1 MKIYID
7 NTGKIVKTVDLSVAQ
22 GNTLDTLFVYSE
34 EYMDELKVNFSSITV
49 PIHGEYKGKE
59 GNLYK
64 YAVKITA
71 AVTNVSIPS
80 QYTIVTGTIR
90 GYKRVDGN
98 LIAFSSGSFKLQV
111 IKSEDDYESDLYS
124 FADVNDIWI
133 SIGRTKQELY
143 TINEYINR
151 VDTDLQNFKSTV
163 VLKTDYNSDKD
174 LIYSAINL
182 KSDKTYVDNEINT
195 VKGLINE
202 KAYTSTVE
210 ALDNKVDSVI
220 DGTTNISVYGKG
232 LTATYDSNS
241 GDLIVKLINEG
252 KTISEQRVTLPFQD
266 VIVSG
271 FYDDQVKALV
281 LQLKSGT
288 VVSIPVS
295 DIVDGLVSENTM
307 RNYVDESLASRT
319 YTKNEI
325 DDNIDSLVT
334 EKIGNKLVSYDSSIH
349 ILEEFKND
357 VIVGETAFE
366 LVRVNSDTV
375 KLISGSSYDID
386 REIYAD
392 GDIIID
398 ANADVEVK
406 WIYPEPVEAKTY
418 HYASA
423 ESVDSVNVR
432 VTNIETQLEGIE
444 GLLNTLVD

>member
-80 QYTIVTGTIR
+80 QYTIVTGTVR

-111 IKSEDDYESDLYS
+111 IKAEDDYESDLYS

-133 SIGRTKQELY
+133 AIGRTKQELY
-143 TINEYINR
+143 TTNEYINR

-174 LIYSAINL
+174 LIYAAINL

-202 KAYTSTVE
+202 KASTSTVE
-210 ALDNKVDSVI
+210 ALDNKVNSVI
-220 DGTTNISVYGKG
+220 DGTTNISVYGKE

-266 VIVSG
+266 VIVNG
-271 FYDDQVKALV
+271 FYDVQAQALV

-307 RNYVDESLASRT
+307 RVYVDESLASRT
-319 YTKNEI
+319 YTKDEI
-325 DDNIDSLVT
+325 DGNIDSMVT
-334 EKIGNKLVSYDSSIH
+334 EKIGNKLAYYDSSIQ
-349 ILEEFKND
+349 ILEEFKNG
-357 VIVGETAFE
+357 VVVGEKAFE
-366 LVRVNSDTV
+366 TIIVNSDNSG
-375 KLISGSSYDID
+375 LISGSTYDID

-392 GDIIID
+392 GDIILD
-398 ANADVEVK
+398 ANTDVEVK

-432 VTNIETQLEGIE
+432 VTNIETQLTGIE
-444 GLLNTLVD
+444 NLLNTLVD

>member
-80 QYTIVTGTIR
+80 QYTIVTGTVR

-98 LIAFSSGSFKLQV
+98 LTAFSSGSFKLQV
-111 IKSEDDYESDLYS
+111 IKAEDDYESDLYS

-133 SIGRTKQELY
+133 AIGRTKQELY
-143 TINEYINR
+143 TTNEYINR
-151 VDTDLQNFKSTV
+151 VDTDLKNFKSTV

-174 LIYSAINL
+174 LIYAAINL

-202 KAYTSTVE
+202 KASTSTVE
-210 ALDNKVDSVI
+210 TLDNKVDSVI

-281 LQLKSGT
+281 LQLKSGA

-319 YTKNEI
+319 YTKVEI
-325 DDNIDSLVT
+325 DENINSMVT
-334 EKIGNKLVSYDSSIH
+334 EKIGNKLSSYDSSIKN
-349 ILEEFKND
+349 LKEFND
-357 VIVGETAFE
+357 RIMLGQTAFE
-366 LVRVNSDTV
+366 IIRVNSDNV
-375 KLISGSSYDID
+375 GLISGSSIDID
-386 REIYAD
+386 RRIYSD
-392 GDIIID
+392 GDIIENGDSGI
-398 ANADVEVK
+398 EVN
-406 WIYPEPVEAKTY
+406 WIYPEPIETATY

-423 ESVDSVNVR
+423 ESVTSVDVR
-432 VTNIETQLEGIE
+432 VANIETQLTGIE
-444 GLLNTLVD
+444 DLLNTLVD

>member
-80 QYTIVTGTIR
+80 QYTIVTGTVR

-111 IKSEDDYESDLYS
+111 IKAEDDYESDLYS

-133 SIGRTKQELY
+133 AIGRTKQELY
-143 TINEYINR
+143 TTNEYIDR
-151 VDTDLQNFKSTV
+151 VDADLQNLKSTA

-174 LIYSAINL
+174 LIYAAINL
-182 KSDKTYVDNEINT
+182 KSDKTYVDGEINT

-202 KAYTSTVE
+202 KASTSTVE
-210 ALDNKVDSVI
+210 ALNNKVDSVI

-232 LTATYDSNS
+232 IAATYDGNS

-252 KTISEQRVTLPFQD
+252 RTISEQRVTLPFQD

-307 RNYVDESLASRT
+307 KNYVDESLVTRT
-319 YTKNEI
+319 YTKSEI
-325 DDNIDSLVT
+325 DENIDSMVT
-334 EKIGNKLVSYDSSIH
+334 EKIGNKLTSYDSSIQN
-349 ILEEFKND
+349 LEEFKNR
-357 VIVGETAFE
+357 VVVGQTAFE
-366 LVRVNSDTV
+366 IVRINSDNV
-375 KLISGSSYDID
+375 GLISSSSIDID
-386 REIYAD
+386 RRIHAD
-392 GDIIID
+392 GDIIE
-398 ANADVEVK
+398 NADSGIEVN
-406 WIYPEPVEAKTY
+406 WVYPTPTEAKTY

-423 ESVDSVNVR
+423 ESVTSVDER
-432 VTNIETQLEGIE
+432 VATIETQLTGIE
-444 GLLNTLVD
+444 NLLNTLVD

>member
-80 QYTIVTGTIR
+80 QYTIVTGTVR

-111 IKSEDDYESDLYS
+111 IKAEDDYESDLYS

-133 SIGRTKQELY
+133 AIGRTKQELY
-143 TINEYINR
+143 STNENIDR
-151 VDTDLQNFKSTV
+151 VDRDLQNLESTA
-163 VLKTDYNSDKD
+163 VLKTG
-174 LIYSAINL
+174 LQGALNL
-182 KSDKTYVDNEINT
+182 KADKTYVDGEINT

-202 KAYTSTVE
+202 KASTSTVE
-210 ALDNKVDSVI
+210 TLDNKVDSII
-220 DGTTNISVYGKG
+220 DGTTNISIYGKG
-232 LTATYDSNS
+232 LDATYDSNS

-252 KTISEQRVTLPFQD
+252 KIISEQRVTLPFQD

-307 RNYVDESLASRT
+307 RDYVDESLVSRT
-319 YTKNEI
+319 YTKVEI
-325 DDNIDSLVT
+325 DNNIDSLVT
-334 EKIGNKLVSYDSSIH
+334 EKIGNKLASYDSSIQN
-349 ILEEFKND
+349 LEEFKNG
-357 VIVGETAFE
+357 VVVGDKAFE
-366 LVRVNSDTV
+366 TVRVNSDNSG
-375 KLISGSSYDID
+375 LLGGSSIDID
-386 REIYAD
+386 RNIYAD
-392 GDIIID
+392 GDKIID
-398 ANADVEVK
+398 ANTDVEVK
-406 WIYPEPVEAKTY
+406 WVYPEPTEAKTY

-423 ESVDSVNVR
+423 ESVTSVDVR
-432 VTNIETQLEGIE
+432 VTNIETQLTGIE
-444 GLLNTLVD
+444 DLLNTLVD

>member
-210 ALDNKVDSVI
+210 VLDNKVDSVI

>member
-71 AVTNVSIPS
+71 AVTNVSIPT
-80 QYTIVTGTIR
+80 QYTTVTGTVR
-90 GYKRVDGN
+90 GYKRVNGN

-111 IKSEDDYESDLYS
+111 IKADDDYESDLYS

-133 SIGRTKQELY
+133 AIGRTKQELY
-143 TINEYINR
+143 STNENIDR
-151 VDTDLQNFKSTV
+151 VDTDLQNLESAA

-174 LIYSAINL
+174 LIYATINL
-182 KSDKTYVDNEINT
+182 KSDKTYVDGEINT

-202 KAYTSTVE
+202 KASTSTVE
-210 ALDNKVDSVI
+210 TLDNKVDSVI
-220 DGTTNISVYGKG
+220 DGTTNISIYGKG
-232 LTATYDSNS
+232 LDATYDSSS

-252 KTISEQRVTLPFQD
+252 KIISEQRVTLPFQD

-281 LQLKSGT
+281 LQLKSGA

-307 RNYVDESLASRT
+307 REYVDESLASRT
-319 YTKNEI
+319 YTKVEI

-334 EKIGNKLVSYDSSIH
+334 EKIGNKLASYDSSIQN
-349 ILEEFKND
+349 LEEFKNG
-357 VIVGETAFE
+357 VVVGEKAFE
-366 LVRVNSDTV
+366 TVRVNSDA
-375 KLISGSSYDID
+375 SGLLGNPSIDID

-392 GDIIID
+392 GDKIID
-398 ANADVEVK
+398 ANTDVEVK
-406 WIYPEPVEAKTY
+406 WIYPEPAEAKTY
-418 HYASA
+418 HYAS
-423 ESVDSVNVR
+423 EESLTSVDVR
-432 VTNIETQLEGIE
+432 VTNIETQLTGIE
-444 GLLNTLVD
+444 DLLNTLVD

>member
-80 QYTIVTGTIR
+80 QYTIVTGTVR

-111 IKSEDDYESDLYS
+111 IKAEDDYESDLYS

-133 SIGRTKQELY
+133 AIGRTKQDLY
-143 TINEYINR
+143 TTNEYIDR

-174 LIYSAINL
+174 LIYAAINL

-202 KAYTSTVE
+202 KASTSTVE
-210 ALDNKVDSVI
+210 TLDNKVDSVI

-319 YTKNEI
+319 YTKVEI
-325 DDNIDSLVT
+325 DENINSMVT
-334 EKIGNKLVSYDSSIH
+334 EKIGNKLSSYDSSIQNLKEFNDRI
-349 ILEEFKND
+349 IL
-357 VIVGETAFE
+357 GQTAFE
-366 LVRVNSDTV
+366 IIRVNSDNV
-375 KLISGSSYDID
+375 GLISGSSID
-386 REIYAD
+386 TDRRIYAD
-392 GDIIID
+392 GDII
-398 ANADVEVK
+398 ADGDSGIEVN
-406 WIYPEPVEAKTY
+406 WIYPEPTEAKTY

-423 ESVDSVNVR
+423 ESVTSVDER
-432 VTNIETQLEGIE
+432 VTTIETQLTGIE
-444 GLLNTLVD
+444 NLLNTLVD